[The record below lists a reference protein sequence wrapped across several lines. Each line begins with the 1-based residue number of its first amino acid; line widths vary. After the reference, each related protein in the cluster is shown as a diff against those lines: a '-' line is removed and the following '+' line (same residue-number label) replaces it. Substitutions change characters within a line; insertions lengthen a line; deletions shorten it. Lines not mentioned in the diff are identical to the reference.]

1 MWGDVGCVRPRILE
15 ALLPGARLYRLGNH
29 QPASSMGQDGISS
42 LNVRTRLWDLLLQ
55 EVLKRMWILNS
66 LQKLP
71 PSLYPWYLQVQAIQE
86 SRKAEVDKQPEG
98 TESALAGSVTDLI
111 YHFLQSCLLSAPC

>member
-55 EVLKRMWILNS
+55 EVLKRTVDSEFTAKTATLS
-66 LQKLP
+66 LSLVP
-71 PSLYPWYLQVQAIQE
+71 PSTSHSGKPE
-86 SRKAEVDKQPEG
+86 SRG
-98 TESALAGSVTDLI
+98 R
-111 YHFLQSCLLSAPC
+111 